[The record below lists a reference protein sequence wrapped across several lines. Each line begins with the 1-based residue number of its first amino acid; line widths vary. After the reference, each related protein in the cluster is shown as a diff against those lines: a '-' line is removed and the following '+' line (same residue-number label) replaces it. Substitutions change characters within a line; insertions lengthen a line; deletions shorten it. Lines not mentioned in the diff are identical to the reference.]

1 MRVWTLGLIAG
12 AALCLGCE
20 PVNSDRAVPVP
31 GTTPPA
37 DATTTTT
44 TTSTNPVAPNNTAV
58 NKRDADGATK
68 TPLDQ
73 NENKADIDRTAEIRK
88 RILDTP
94 DMSTNAQNC
103 KVMTANGKVT
113 LRGPVNSEAE
123 RETIV
128 KIATAV
134 AGEGNVDNQ
143 LEVKAVSP

>member
-1 MRVWTLGLIAG
+1 MRIWTLGLIAA
-12 AALCLGCE
+12 AALCFGCE
-20 PVNSDRAVPVP
+20 PVNTDRAVPVTS
-31 GTTPPA
+31 TTPA
-37 DATTTTT
+37 DTTTT
-44 TTSTNPVAPNNTAV
+44 TTSTNPVVPNNTAV

-73 NENKADIDRTAEIRK
+73 KENQADIDRTAEIRK

-94 DMSTNAQNC
+94 DMSTNARNC
-103 KVMTANGKVT
+103 KVITADGKVT

-123 RETIV
+123 RELIV

>member
-1 MRVWTLGLIAG
+1 MRVWTLGLIAA
-12 AALCLGCE
+12 AALCFGCE
-20 PVNSDRAVPVP
+20 PVNTDRAVPVT
-31 GTTPPA
+31 GTTPTDTP
-37 DATTTTT
+37 TT
-44 TTSTNPVAPNNTAV
+44 TTSTNPVVPNNTAV

-73 NENKADIDRTAEIRK
+73 KENQADIGRTAEIRK

-94 DMSTNAQNC
+94 DMSTNARNC
-103 KVMTANGKVT
+103 KVITADGKVT

-123 RETIV
+123 RELIV